1 MLGVLWAAAGIG
13 VAVALPGAAADV
25 VREIARVVVH
35 PVSAAQI
42 VAGVVMLGGAMWA
55 AAAFVLKS
63 D

>member
-1 MLGVLWAAAGIG
+1 M
-13 VAVALPGAAADV
+13 